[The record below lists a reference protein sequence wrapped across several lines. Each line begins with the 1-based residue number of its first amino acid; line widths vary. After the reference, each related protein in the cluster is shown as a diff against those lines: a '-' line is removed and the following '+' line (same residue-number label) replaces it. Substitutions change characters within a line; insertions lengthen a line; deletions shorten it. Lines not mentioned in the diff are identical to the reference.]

1 MTATVVIAPVKAG
14 DAGSLSEASISNRLK
29 LLENFTSSRKTL
41 DRLERS
47 GSREANAHFAATVAA
62 SEAASRALEARDLE
76 AASSSIETGYEQMAL
91 TLRLAKDQSRQTKLA
106 AERYEALSQQ
116 VTGFREAF
124 RRIASEKNDPEIS
137 ALVDQQ
143 QLDEL
148 IGKAR
153 LLAGENGYQQAN
165 EMMQRAATMLERA
178 LSVAQDRETLVQ
190 ELIFRTPHEEFE
202 YELRRNESYD
212 ALVALLER
220 RGGSTGALQV
230 MRGVLLR
237 NREARAEARAMVASG
252 DVAEA
257 ISMLEERSEEMSR
270 VLQMLGLAF

>member
-1 MTATVVIAPVKAG
+1 MIRALIRVSVMTATVVIAPVKAG

-178 LSVAQDRETLVQ
+178 LSVAQDRETL
-190 ELIFRTPHEEFE
+190 
-202 YELRRNESYD
+202 D
-212 ALVALLER
+212 ARVALLER